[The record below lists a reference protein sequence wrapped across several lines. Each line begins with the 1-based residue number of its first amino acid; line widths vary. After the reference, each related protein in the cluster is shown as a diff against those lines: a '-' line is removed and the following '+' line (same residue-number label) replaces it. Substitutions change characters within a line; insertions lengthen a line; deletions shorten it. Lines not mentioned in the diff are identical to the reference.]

1 VEVLGLV
8 AAESGGRGNFVE
20 IDAHAWQWGVL
31 LAIIVVLLMV
41 DILIIH
47 RKAHVIHLREA
58 AIEAAIWISCGLAF
72 ALAIWAWF
80 GGAATGE
87 YLSGY
92 LIEESL
98 SIDNVFVWA
107 LILAYFRVPAEY
119 QHRVLFWGIFG
130 ALVLRATFIFAG
142 IALIERFDWVLYV
155 FGAFLLYTAA
165 KLIISDNEH
174 VDPGKSRFLK
184 VVNRIVPSTDR
195 LDGQRLFTRV
205 SGKRLATPLF
215 AVLVLVEGTD
225 VLFAVDSVP
234 AVLAVSREQF
244 IVFSSNAFAIL
255 GLRAM
260 YFLLAD
266 LHGRFSYL
274 QQGLAIILAFVGVK
288 MLINEWYH
296 IPTWLSLVVIV
307 LVLGASVGFSLKSE
321 RLGVESGSTE
331 PPSDRPPSDRPPSDR
346 PPSDRPPSHREVHAD
361 SATSAERGPPFD
373 ER

>member
-1 VEVLGLV
+1 MHLLGL
-8 AAESGGRGNFVE
+8 AAARSEADKFVDIE
-20 IDAHAWQWGVL
+20 AEPWQWGLL
-31 LAIIVVLLMV
+31 LAIIIVLLMI
-41 DILIIH
+41 DILVIH
-47 RKAHVIHLREA
+47 REAHVIHVREA

-72 ALAIWAWF
+72 AFLIWAWF

-142 IALIERFDWVLYV
+142 IALIERFDWVLYL

-184 VVNRIVPSTDR
+184 VVNRIVPSTDQ
-195 LDGQRLFTRV
+195 LDGQKLITRV
-205 SGKRLATPLF
+205 NGKRLATPLF

-307 LVLGASVGFSLKSE
+307 LVLAASIGFSLKSE
-321 RLGVESGSTE
+321 RMAVAVASGGDVDDDGAE
-331 PPSDRPPSDRPPSDR
+331 PSSG
-346 PPSDRPPSHREVHAD
+346 VHAD
-361 SATSAERGPPFD
+361 SAASVEPGPPFD

>member
-1 VEVLGLV
+1 
-8 AAESGGRGNFVE
+8 
-20 IDAHAWQWGVL
+20 
-31 LAIIVVLLMV
+31 
-41 DILIIH
+41 
-47 RKAHVIHLREA
+47 VI
-58 AIEAAIWISCGLAF
+58 WS
-72 ALAIWAWF
+72 WF
-80 GGAATGE
+80 GGAAAGE

-107 LILAYFRVPAEY
+107 LILAYFLVPPEY

-142 IALIERFDWVLYV
+142 IALIERFSWILYV
-155 FGAFLLYTAA
+155 FGAFLLYTAG
-165 KLIISDNEH
+165 KLIVSDNEH
-174 VDPGKSRFLK
+174 VDPSKSRFLK
-184 VVNRIVPSTDR
+184 VVHRIVPSTDH
-195 LDGQRLFTRV
+195 LDGQKLFTRV
-205 SGKRLATPLF
+205 DGKRLATPLF

-288 MLINEWYH
+288 MLIHEWYH
-296 IPTWLSLVVIV
+296 IPTWLSLTVIV
-307 LVLGASVGFSLKSE
+307 LVLAASIGFSLKSE
-321 RLGVESGSTE
+321 RAAVRATAVAEVDAAVVTSTHAAE
-331 PPSDRPPSDRPPSDR
+331 AGNGTSTT
-346 PPSDRPPSHREVHAD
+346 EVHAD
-361 SATSAERGPPFD
+361 SGASAESGPPFD